1 MSNGGRQEWGQAVP
15 RESHWATRQLGPV
28 LTTKRNQGEPWGDQA
43 RSQTQS
49 RRGQLQQACLP
60 SSGYQDRCAHGK
72 QMFSGPEC
80 GAGGRELGREEEE
93 RGKEPQLGNRM
104 PIDVFII

>member
-1 MSNGGRQEWGQAVP
+1 M
-15 RESHWATRQLGPV
+15 
-28 LTTKRNQGEPWGDQA
+28 
-43 RSQTQS
+43 QS

-60 SSGYQDRCAHGK
+60 SSGYQDRCVHGK

-93 RGKEPQLGNRM
+93 RGKEPHLGNRM
-104 PIDVFII
+104 PVDVFII